1 MAIFRRKSKGPDQEL
16 EEFRSV
22 LEPPEVFE
30 EGFSWA
36 AFLGAMFV
44 ALVMVPGAIY
54 MALIAGESVGPAA
67 QWVTVI
73 LFIEVS
79 RRANKTLKN
88 AEVFTLFYLAGGI
101 MAPAAAATGMF
112 GGGLRLLYHQFYAES
127 SAALANGISRD
138 LPIWVVPTPENT
150 GNPDVLESR
159 TIMSVQWLPAIGL
172 IIFNTLMSRLDNMI
186 LGYGLFRVA
195 SDVEKLPFPL
205 APIGAQG
212 IMALSEE
219 QEAEAERRAPDI
231 SEDDAESKRWR
242 WRVFSI
248 GSAMGLIWGVIYV
261 GLPIIT
267 GALLEQ
273 PIEIFPIPFV
283 DMTQQFSETYFK
295 AVPIAFTWDLIH
307 LVMGMVLPFWAMCG
321 SFVGLLA
328 QFIMNPVLYE
338 AGVLRTWRPNDK
350 YQTTHFKNQVD
361 FYLWFSIGFSFAIAA
376 VGLSNLVNV
385 FRKFRRAQQQK
396 RESGASAEQQ
406 ETPYAPPA
414 GRGDIRP
421 RWIIVTYLVSTVLYI
436 GVSLGLLY
444 QADGYIHIPV
454 VFIMLFYGFLYTP
467 LISYATARLEGLAGQ
482 VINIPFVREA
492 CYILS
497 GYQGV
502 AIWFLPIPLHD
513 YGRRTVQYRQA
524 ELTGT
529 RFPSIWK
536 AEIVLTPII
545 IVSMLLFAH
554 LIWRIGDVPS
564 GQFPFAQEMWPLF
577 AESQS
582 LIYSST
588 LQGYSEFEE
597 AFNKGW
603 PYIPGGF
610 GLGLAVFGAL
620 SYAGAPTLLFYGLV
634 RGLGQ
639 ALPHTI
645 LMNFVGAVIGRFY
658 FQKRLGARWRQY
670 IPVIAAG
677 FGCGMGLV
685 GTAGVGITFLVKS
698 VFQLPL

>member
-1 MAIFRRKSKGPDQEL
+1 MAMIGRKRKGIDQEL
-16 EEFRSV
+16 EQFRSL

-36 AFLGAMFV
+36 AFLGAIFV
-44 ALVMVPGAIY
+44 SLVMVPGAIY

-73 LFIEVS
+73 LFIEVA
-79 RRANKTLKN
+79 RRANKSLKK
-88 AEVFTLFYLAGGI
+88 AEIFTLFYLAGAL
-101 MAPAAAATGMF
+101 MAPASAATGMF
-112 GGGLRLLYHQFYAES
+112 GGGLKLLYHQFYAES
-127 SAALANGISRD
+127 SAAIANGISQD

-150 GNPDVLESR
+150 GNPDVLDDR
-159 TIMSVQWLPAIGL
+159 TIMSLQWLPAIGL
-172 IIFNTLMSRLDNMI
+172 IIFTTLLSRLDNMV
-186 LGYGLFRVA
+186 LGYGLFRLA
-195 SDVEKLPFPL
+195 SDIEKLPFPL
-205 APIGAQG
+205 APLGAQG
-212 IMALSEE
+212 ILALSEE
-219 QEAEAERRAPDI
+219 QEDEAAQKAPDI
-231 SEDDAESKRWR
+231 SGTDPTAKRWR

-248 GSAMGLIWGVIYV
+248 GSAMGLAWGAIYV

-267 GALLEQ
+267 GALLDQ

-283 DMTQQFSETYFK
+283 DMTQQFSQTYFK

-307 LVMGMVLPFWAMCG
+307 FVVGMLLPFWAMMG
-321 SFVGLLA
+321 SFIGMAV
-328 QFIMNPVLYE
+328 QFIMNPMLYRWDVLQN
-338 AGVLRTWRPNDK
+338 WRPNDK

-361 FYLWFSIGFSFAIAA
+361 FYLWFSIGLSLAIAGIGLSSL
-376 VGLSNLVNV
+376 VGLV
-385 FRKFRRAQQQK
+385 RKFRREKRQK
-396 RESGASAEQQ
+396 LEAHEAAGPS
-406 ETPYAPPA
+406 PYAPPP

-421 RWIIVTYLVSTVLYI
+421 RWIFVTYIVSTLLYI
-436 GVSLGLLY
+436 IASLALLY
-444 QADGYIHIPV
+444 QADGFIHMPV
-454 VFIMLFYGFLYTP
+454 ILIMLFYGFFYTP
-467 LISYATARLEGLAGQ
+467 MISYATARLEGMAGQ

-513 YGRRTVQYRQA
+513 YGTRTVQYRQA

-529 RFPSIWK
+529 KFTSLWK
-536 AEIVLTPII
+536 AEIMLTPII
-545 IVSMLLFAH
+545 IVAMLLFAH
-554 LIWRIGDVPS
+554 LIWGINDVPS
-564 GQFPFAQEMWPLF
+564 AQFPFAQEMWPLF

-588 LQGYSEFEE
+588 MQGYSEFEE
-597 AFNKGW
+597 AFHSGW
-603 PYIPGGF
+603 PFIPA
-610 GLGLAVFGAL
+610 GLGTGLVVFGAL
-620 SYAGAPTLLFYGLV
+620 SFAGAPTLLFYGLV

-639 ALPHTI
+639 TLPHMI
-645 LMNFVGAVIGRFY
+645 LLNFLGAIVGRYY
-658 FQKRLGARWRQY
+658 FQKRLGAQWRQY

-677 FGCGMGLV
+677 FGCGMGLI

>member
-1 MAIFRRKSKGPDQEL
+1 MAKLGRKRGGVDKEL
-16 EEFRSV
+16 EQFRSL

-36 AFLGAMFV
+36 AFLGALFV

-73 LFIEVS
+73 LFIEVA
-79 RRANKTLKN
+79 RRANKSLKK
-88 AEVFTLFYLAGGI
+88 AEIFTLFYLAGAL

-127 SAALANGISRD
+127 SAALANGISKD

-150 GNPDVLESR
+150 GNPDVLEAR
-159 TIMSVQWLPAIGL
+159 NIMMLQWLPAIGL
-172 IIFNTLMSRLDNMI
+172 IVVNTLLSRLDNMV
-186 LGYGLFRVA
+186 LGYGLFRLA
-195 SDVEKLPFPL
+195 SDIEKLPFPL
-205 APIGAQG
+205 APLGAQG
-212 IMALSEE
+212 ILALSEE
-219 QEAEAERRAPDI
+219 QEDEAQQKAPDI
-231 SEDDAESKRWR
+231 SGDKPQAKRWR

-248 GSAMGLIWGVIYV
+248 GSAMGLIWGAIYV

-267 GALLEQ
+267 GALLEE

-283 DMTQQFSETYFK
+283 DMTQQFSETFFK
-295 AVPIAFTWDLIH
+295 AVPIAFTWDLIF
-307 LVMGMVLPFWAMCG
+307 LVMGMLLPFWAMVG
-321 SFVGLLA
+321 SFLGLVA
-328 QFIMNPVLYE
+328 QFVMNPLLYQSD
-338 AGVLRTWRPNDK
+338 VLRTWRPNDK
-350 YQTTHFKNQVD
+350 YTTTHFKNQVD
-361 FYLWFSIGFSFAIAA
+361 FYLWFSIGLSLAIASI
-376 VGLSNLVNV
+376 GLSSLFGVV
-385 FRKFRRAQQQK
+385 KKFRREKAQRQQDQAQVGP
-396 RESGASAEQQ
+396 S
-406 ETPYAPPA
+406 PYEPPA

-421 RWIIVTYLVSTVLYI
+421 RWIIAVYFGSTLVYI
-436 GVSLGLLY
+436 GLSLGLLY
-444 QADGYIHIPV
+444 QADGYIHAPV
-454 VFIMLFYGFLYTP
+454 ILIMLFYGFLYTP
-467 LISYATARLEGLAGQ
+467 MISYATARLEGMAGQ

-529 RFPSIWK
+529 KFRSIWK

-545 IVSMLLFAH
+545 IIAMLLFAH

-564 GQFPFAQEMWPLF
+564 GQFMFAQEMWPLF
-577 AESQS
+577 AETHS

-597 AFNKGW
+597 ALNKGW
-603 PYIPGGF
+603 PFIPAGF
-610 GLGLAVFGAL
+610 GLGLTIFGAL
-620 SYAGAPTLLFYGLV
+620 SFAGAPTLLFYGLV

-645 LMNFVGAVIGRFY
+645 FMNFLGAIIGRFY
-658 FQKRLGARWRQY
+658 FQKRLGAQWRQY

-677 FGCGMGLV
+677 FGCGMGLI